1 MSEKPDLV
9 LQGGRVIDPAQGIDG
24 VMDVAI
30 SGGKIAALGSELSG
44 SENIDVSGRLVI
56 PGMIDTH
63 AHVFEH
69 IGGPFG

>member
-44 SENIDVSGRLVI
+44 
-56 PGMIDTH
+56 
-63 AHVFEH
+63 
-69 IGGPFG
+69 